1 MTYGERILM
10 ARRRAGR
17 LTQRDV
23 ARAVGLHPAVMIDIE
38 RGRLEITEAQ
48 FQAIMAGILSL
59 DKARPTEQAVA

>member
-23 ARAVGLHPAVMIDIE
+23 AQQAGLHPAVMVDIE
-38 RGRLEITEAQ
+38 RGRLEITEQQ
-48 FQAIMAGILSL
+48 FQQIMAAIAVLSERP
-59 DKARPTEQAVA
+59 KAEAVA